1 MLLKSALSMS
11 ANLENSAMATGL
23 ERPVFIPFLQKGNA
37 KECLNFCTIVLI
49 SHASKVILKILH
61 TWLQHYLNQ
70 EHPDVQAGLR
80 KGRGSRGQIASTHW
94 ITEKARGLKKKS
106 TSTSLMMLKPLTV
119 WITKTCGKLLKTQ
132 EHQTTYLPPEK
143 PVCRS

>member
-23 ERPVFIPFLQKGNA
+23 ERPVFIPVLQKGNA

-80 KGRGSRGQIASTHW
+80 KGRRTRDQDANTHW
-94 ITEKARGLKKKS
+94 ILEKAREFQKNIYFCFIDFAKAFDCMDHKNLWKIVKDIG
-106 TSTSLMMLKPLTV
+106 TPD
-119 WITKTCGKLLKTQ
+119 
-132 EHQTTYLPPEK
+132 HLPA
-143 PVCRS
+143 S